1 MRIGALKPQQLDAA
15 QRSVYD
21 EAVGGQRGHAP
32 VPLTAWIHSPAIAR
46 HAQRLGEAIRFETTL
61 APRTVALAALIVAA
75 HWRAPYVWST
85 QEAKVRQAGM
95 ASTAIDAIAAQQ
107 EPVLAD
113 DTDRTVHAVM
123 RALLDNRG
131 LDEALYQAAVE
142 RFGVQGV
149 VELVAAAGYYTM
161 VCMSLKTFE
170 IDGAAAVQ
178 PPR

>member
-1 MRIGALKPQQLDAA
+1 MRIEALEPQQLDATR
-15 QRSVYD
+15 RSVYD
-21 EAVGGQRGHAP
+21 EAVGGQRGQAP

-61 APRTVALAALIVAA
+61 APRVVALAALTIAA

-85 QEAKVRQAGM
+85 QEAKVRQAGI
-95 ASTAIDAIAAQQ
+95 AATAIEAIAAGKD
-107 EPVLAD
+107 PGLAD
-113 DTDRTVHAVM
+113 DTDRTVHAVV
-123 RALLDNRG
+123 RTLLDQRG
-131 LDEALYQAAVE
+131 LDEALYQRAVE
-142 RFGVQGV
+142 HFGVQGV

-170 IDGAAAVQ
+170 IEGASAVR